1 MVRKTISR
9 ECCPDGDYG
18 EPDNLQYHRNRHPM
32 PSRRNTNVRA
42 LKRRQRQENLKKRF
56 VITLNEY
63 RIKLKISEKP
73 TSGFVKQDQ
82 LTLFYDEIYSSGLD
96 PTARFPVDRYKKL
109 YEQLKELDVE
119 NRINWKRPRLAE
131 KEELLLVHEESYVNR
146 FLEHS
151 LREDEI
157 RRIGLRPWKREIVE
171 RTLRLTGGALEGLQ
185 LVLEG
190 NDLVGNMAGGT
201 HHAFSG
207 AGAGYCIFNDLAICA
222 RKALLNKDI
231 NKVAIL
237 DLDVHQGDGTAEIF
251 EKEDRVH
258 TVSMHGKNNF
268 PFRKKI
274 SNWDLEFENGTGDE
288 EYLAVLE
295 RVLDKLVSEPF
306 DLIFFQTGVDA
317 LASDALGLLNLSREG
332 LQKRNKKVF
341 QWRNTMKLPMILFM
355 GGGYAKPIEDTV
367 DAFCDLFLY
376 AAEEKKRLIVDR

>member
-1 MVRKTISR
+1 
-9 ECCPDGDYG
+9 
-18 EPDNLQYHRNRHPM
+18 
-32 PSRRNTNVRA
+32 
-42 LKRRQRQENLKKRF
+42 
-56 VITLNEY
+56 LNGY
-63 RIKLKISEKP
+63 PIKLKISEKP
-73 TSGFVKQDQ
+73 TSGFVKKEQF
-82 LTLFYDEIYSSGLD
+82 TLFYDEIYSSGLD
-96 PTARFPVDRYKKL
+96 PRARFPVDRYKKL
-109 YEQLKELDVE
+109 YERLKELDVE

-146 FLEHS
+146 FLDQR

-190 NDLVGNMAGGT
+190 NNLAGNMAGGT

-251 EKEDRVH
+251 KKEDRVY

-268 PFRKKI
+268 PFRKTTG
-274 SNWDLEFENGTGDE
+274 NWDLEFENGTGDE
-288 EYLAVLE
+288 EYLTELE

-306 DLIFFQTGVDA
+306 DLIFFQTGVDT
-317 LASDALGLLNLSREG
+317 LASDALGLMNLSREG
-332 LQKRNKKVF
+332 LRERNRKVF
-341 QWRNTMKLPMILFM
+341 EWRERMKSPMLLFM
-355 GGGYAKPIEDTV
+355 GGGYANPIEDTV
-367 DAFCDLFLY
+367 DAFCDLFLH
-376 AAEEKKRLIVDR
+376 AGEESMRLVGDA

>member
-1 MVRKTISR
+1 M
-9 ECCPDGDYG
+9 
-18 EPDNLQYHRNRHPM
+18 
-32 PSRRNTNVRA
+32 
-42 LKRRQRQENLKKRF
+42 
-56 VITLNEY
+56 
-63 RIKLKISEKP
+63 
-73 TSGFVKQDQ
+73 
-82 LTLFYDEIYSSGLD
+82 
-96 PTARFPVDRYKKL
+96 
-109 YEQLKELDVE
+109 
-119 NRINWKRPRLAE
+119 
-131 KEELLLVHEESYVNR
+131 
-146 FLEHS
+146 
-151 LREDEI
+151 
-157 RRIGLRPWKREIVE
+157 
-171 RTLRLTGGALEGLQ
+171 
-185 LVLEG
+185 
-190 NDLVGNMAGGT
+190 
-201 HHAFSG
+201 
-207 AGAGYCIFNDLAICA
+207 
-222 RKALLNKDI
+222 
-231 NKVAIL
+231 AIL

-288 EYLAVLE
+288 EYLTELE

-355 GGGYAKPIEDTV
+355 GGGYANPIEDTV